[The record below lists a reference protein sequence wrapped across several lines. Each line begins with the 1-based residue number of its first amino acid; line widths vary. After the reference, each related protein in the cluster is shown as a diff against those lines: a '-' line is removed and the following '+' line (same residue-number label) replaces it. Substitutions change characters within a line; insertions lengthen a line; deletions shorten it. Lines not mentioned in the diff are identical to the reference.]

1 MKLNTVN
8 QSSVTM
14 ELRVKK
20 HHMRYQNKGK
30 GQFYE
35 MLSLDLENGLYP
47 TSERSLPWKPNLI
60 YRSNLRFFGLVQT
73 NGLLSF
79 PYTRSSVHSETDRY
93 ATCGSKVKFNGR

>member
-14 ELRVKK
+14 ETRVEM
-20 HHMRYQNKGK
+20 HHMRYQNKDK

-47 TSERSLPWKPNLI
+47 TSERS
-60 YRSNLRFFGLVQT
+60 
-73 NGLLSF
+73 
-79 PYTRSSVHSETDRY
+79 
-93 ATCGSKVKFNGR
+93 

>member
-8 QSSVTM
+8 QSSITM
-14 ELRVKK
+14 ETTVEM

-47 TSERSLPWKPNLI
+47 TSERS
-60 YRSNLRFFGLVQT
+60 
-73 NGLLSF
+73 
-79 PYTRSSVHSETDRY
+79 
-93 ATCGSKVKFNGR
+93 